1 MHHDSF
7 AHAVE
12 LFNEQEFFACHD
24 VLEEI
29 WNETLDERRDFY
41 QGLIHAAVALFHFSE
56 RNLTGARKMHASTLR
71 YLAPYGEAFHD
82 IDLQRFRQDFNYCFR
97 KLTEVSSGYPHGV
110 EIDMADIPVLIT
122 HRASQ

>member
-1 MHHDSF
+1 M
-7 AHAVE
+7 E